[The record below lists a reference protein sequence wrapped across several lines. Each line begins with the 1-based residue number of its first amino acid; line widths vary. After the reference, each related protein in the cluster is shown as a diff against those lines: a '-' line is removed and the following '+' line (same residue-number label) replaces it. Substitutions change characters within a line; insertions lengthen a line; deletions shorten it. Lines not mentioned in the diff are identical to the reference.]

1 MSSKGPQLWD
11 LLMAHRLGAVAL
23 LALVTVGLGAGLAR
37 VEFDN
42 SYTQWFVDGDPA
54 LVAYD
59 GFLERF
65 GSDET
70 VIIAVETAGDPLSVE
85 TLTAVQRISERF
97 EDHAEVSRVWS
108 LTHGQTLRNSGG
120 MLQVRALIEQV
131 PPPPEELPWL
141 REELAHG
148 AVASTLVSEG
158 MTAILLMLEPTH
170 GSIEAKMEL
179 VREVRAALP
188 ELASGRRT
196 WLTGGTVVDEAFFRY
211 SADDSRLFAPL
222 MAIVL
227 FLVLA
232 VMFRSPLGVVL
243 PLSVVALSVVW
254 AFGFMGWLGW
264 KANIVTTILPP
275 ILMAVGIA
283 DSVHMLQQARLA
295 SRQGEENALR
305 AAFLRVLRPCVLTTL
320 TTAAG
325 MASLSVARLS
335 GIRELGLTAA
345 VGVVAAFFLTM
356 IGLPVAMSIAPAWAL
371 GGLRSTGGQAREVPR
386 ALVAVARFAVRQ
398 RVAVTC
404 AGAVLVGLALAGVP
418 KLHVGASMTSYFW
431 DDDPIYQQGLDV
443 DRAFGGSL
451 PAELLVEAVGDGTLL
466 EPAALERLDAVTR
479 YIEGVEATGS
489 AVSAA
494 DFLREA
500 RRVLRSEPADSTT
513 LPGSRAEA
521 AQLLLLL
528 EGDAEIDRFLTTD
541 RRSARVS
548 VPVELGR
555 YEAVI
560 DRLDEIEHDLEGL
573 GGGVVKAQVT
583 GLARLMGGME
593 EYLVDSQIRTFSLAF
608 ALVLACIALMF
619 RSWRAGLLS
628 AVPNLFPLV
637 IVLGLMG
644 WAGIS
649 LDLTTIMI
657 APLLLGLVVDDT
669 VHVLERVLHARD
681 AGAEVPEAFV
691 AAVGEVGH
699 AVVIT
704 SVVLAMGFMAPIL
717 GSFRPN
723 FYFATLSATAIV
735 LALVG
740 DLILFPAV
748 GCLLPGLVRG
758 R

>member
-1 MSSKGPQLWD
+1 
-11 LLMAHRLGAVAL
+11 MAHRAGAVVL
-23 LALVTVGLGAGLAR
+23 LAAVTLALGAGLRR

-65 GSDET
+65 GSDEI
-70 VIIAVETAGDPLSVE
+70 VLIAVDTAGEPLSVD
-85 TLTAVQRISERF
+85 TLEAVQRISDRF
-97 EDHAEVSRVWS
+97 AEHPEVSRVWS
-108 LTHGQTLRNSGG
+108 LTHAQTLRNDGG
-120 MLQVRALIEQV
+120 MLQVRALIEEV
-131 PPPPEELPWL
+131 PPPPEDLPWL
-141 REELAHG
+141 RDELAHG
-148 AVASTLVSEG
+148 AVASTLVAEN

-170 GSIEAKMEL
+170 GSVEGKMDL

-188 ELASGRRT
+188 ELSGGRRT

-211 SADDSRLFAPL
+211 SEEDSRLFGPL
-222 MAIVL
+222 MGLAL
-227 FLVLA
+227 LLVLA
-232 VMFRSPLGVVL
+232 VLFRSPLGVVL
-243 PLSVVALSVVW
+243 PLGVVAVSVVW

-264 KANIVTTILPP
+264 RANIVTTILPP

-283 DSVHMLQQARLA
+283 DSVHLLQQARLA
-295 SRQGEENALR
+295 SRQGGEDPLR
-305 AAFLRVLRPCVLTTL
+305 TAFLRVLRPCLLTTL

-325 MASLSVARLS
+325 MASLSVAKLS

-345 VGVVAAFFLTM
+345 VGVLAAFLVTM
-356 IGLPVAMSIAPAWAL
+356 IGLPIALSVAPGWAL
-371 GGLRSTGGQAREVPR
+371 GGLRSAGPVQHEVPR
-386 ALVAVARFAVRQ
+386 ALVAVARFAVRR
-398 RVAVTC
+398 RVGVALGG
-404 AGAVLVGLALAGVP
+404 GALVALALAGLP
-418 KLHVGASMTSYFW
+418 RLHVGASMTSYFW
-431 DDDPIYQQGLDV
+431 DDDPVYQEGLDV

-466 EPAALERLDAVTR
+466 EPEALQRLDAIAR
-479 YIEGVEATGS
+479 YIEGVDAAGS

-500 RRVLRSEPADSTT
+500 RRVLRNEPAEGAI
-513 LPGSRAEA
+513 LPQSRAEA

-555 YEAVI
+555 YQAVI
-560 DRLDEIEHDLEGL
+560 DRLDEIEADLQEV
-573 GGGVVKAQVT
+573 GGGVVTTQVT

-608 ALVLACIALMF
+608 ALVLGCIAAMF
-619 RSWRAGLLS
+619 KSWRAGLLS

-669 VHVLERVLHARD
+669 VHVLERVLHARRG
-681 AGAEVPEAFV
+681 GAEVDEAFV
-691 AAVGEVGH
+691 IAVGEVGH
-699 AVVIT
+699 AVAIT
-704 SVVLAMGFMAPIL
+704 SAVLALGFLAPLL

-723 FYFATLSATAIV
+723 FYFAALSATAIG
-735 LALVG
+735 LALLG
-740 DLILFPAV
+740 DLVLFPAV
-748 GCLLPGLVRG
+748 GCLLPGLVKG